1 MLQRRRQ
8 RLRAGKPSKNNHKV
22 SAYGD
27 CHRSGTFLME
37 RQGNTMSGAYIE
49 KNRTGAKPPV
59 SHPQNCK
66 EECPYGYDKAF
77 CFPCYK
83 KLMEEMRSKR
93 KG

>member
-1 MLQRRRQ
+1 
-8 RLRAGKPSKNNHKV
+8 
-22 SAYGD
+22 
-27 CHRSGTFLME
+27 ME

-59 SHPQNCK
+59 NHPQNCK

-83 KLMEEMRSKR
+83 KLMEEVSGIEFKDKEAVLEWDVSR
-93 KG
+93 